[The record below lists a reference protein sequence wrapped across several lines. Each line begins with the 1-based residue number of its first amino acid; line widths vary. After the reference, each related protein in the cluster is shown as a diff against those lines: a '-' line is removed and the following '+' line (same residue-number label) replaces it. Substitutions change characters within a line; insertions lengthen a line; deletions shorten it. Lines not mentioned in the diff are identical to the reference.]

1 MYMRDAM
8 ERIEKKKDFVGGRAK
23 IKDTRIPVWAIIGYL
38 QSDHTYEY
46 LLENFPTITREDI
59 EACESY
65 YAENKAEI
73 DHDIADQD
81 CDD

>member
-1 MYMRDAM
+1 M
-8 ERIEKKKDFVGGRAK
+8 ERIEKKKDVVGGRAK
-23 IKDTRIPVWAIIGYL
+23 IKDTRIAVWLIIAYL
-38 QSDHTYEY
+38 QSGHTYEY
-46 LLENFPTITREDI
+46 LLENLPTITREDL

-81 CDD
+81 CDE